1 MRHLLA
7 SRDLGN
13 HPCLNFINGSLVAS
27 KKLVIIIGLII
38 RFLVRKFVLHQPPSW
53 FLWELNVD
61 SYIKILNNLHS
72 HYSSKHI
79 RRKSIKIDGDL

>member
-13 HPCLNFINGSLVAS
+13 HPCLNFINGSLEAS

-61 SYIKILNNLHS
+61 SYIKILNRLAEPTP
-72 HYSSKHI
+72 
-79 RRKSIKIDGDL
+79 